1 MWIFAALLLAGTG
14 LGPGAKAVPAGAGA
28 TLWWEPLPGGGQ
40 AIALINRGVRPV
52 QIDVIF
58 HRLGMASRL
67 RVMDVTQGNDWGTVH
82 GGFAQRVDP
91 GAARWFRLQPL
102 AR

>member
-1 MWIFAALLLAGTG
+1 MWILTALLLAGTG
-14 LGPGAKAVPAGAGA
+14 LGPGAKAIPAGPGA

-40 AIALINRGVRPV
+40 ALALVNHGARPV
-52 QIDVIF
+52 QVDVIF
-58 HRLGMASRL
+58 ARLGLASRL
-67 RVMDVTQGNDWGTVH
+67 QVIDITARNDWGIVH

-91 GAARWFRLQPL
+91 GAARWFRLQPQ